1 MLESRFHGLG
11 GQGVVLTTH
20 LLGKAATKG
29 GMWAHSFPFFTTAMR
44 GGMVTAYSRIE
55 TGPIDERCFI
65 YTPDILILFHENLLQ
80 VDDVVKGIKLNGII
94 IVSTE
99 KHRLD
104 TPPSFEGDIFLVN
117 AREIAESTLG
127 RPILS
132 TVMAGAFVTVQ
143 DLISPDMLYEAI
155 GESFAPKLAAGN
167 LQAAEQGGSTTRIME
182 RSTS

>member
-65 YTPDILILFHENLLQ
+65 YTPDILILFHENL
-80 VDDVVKGIKLNGII
+80 
-94 IVSTE
+94 
-99 KHRLD
+99 
-104 TPPSFEGDIFLVN
+104 FE
-117 AREIAESTLG
+117 
-127 RPILS
+127 
-132 TVMAGAFVTVQ
+132 
-143 DLISPDMLYEAI
+143 
-155 GESFAPKLAAGN
+155 
-167 LQAAEQGGSTTRIME
+167 
-182 RSTS
+182 